1 MNMKI
6 GSIVRLIDPYGGDME
21 YRNAI
26 GIVLKIYDS
35 VLIPGKKMCHI
46 RFQQYGDPLV
56 HKIME
61 IYEYRLSIVK
71 E

>member
-1 MNMKI
+1 MKI
-6 GSIVRLIDPYGGDME
+6 GSIVRLIDPYDGDMK

-35 VLIPGKKMCHI
+35 DISPGEEICHI
-46 RFQQYGDPLV
+46 RFQQHGDPLI
-56 HKIME
+56 HRIKE
-61 IYEYRLSIVK
+61 IYKCRLSIVK